1 MGMSAHN
8 GDDDNTSI
16 VKPKERFALK
26 GEQERGRKLFFW
38 NQFKVFEFRNLKKK
52 NKHLCSKFDHQ
63 FIIVFRGSI
72 TTLASKNF
80 PYFIFWIILDEI
92 Q

>member
-26 GEQERGRKLFFW
+26 GEQERGRKLFF
-38 NQFKVFEFRNLKKK
+38 
-52 NKHLCSKFDHQ
+52 
-63 FIIVFRGSI
+63 
-72 TTLASKNF
+72 
-80 PYFIFWIILDEI
+80 
-92 Q
+92 